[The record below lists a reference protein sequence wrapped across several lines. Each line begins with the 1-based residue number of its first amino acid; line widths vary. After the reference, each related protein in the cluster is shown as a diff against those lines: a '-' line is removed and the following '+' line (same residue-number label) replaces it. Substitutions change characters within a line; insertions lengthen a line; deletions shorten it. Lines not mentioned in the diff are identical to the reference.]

1 MNLLLRTQQHS
12 LALFALSA
20 TLGLSAC
27 GKKTDLYSG
36 KGDASATQEQNKPNP
51 PAAPAPTTNPNTNN
65 DETRFSNG
73 QLPTKVPSSPT
84 DRQPTGPNGPT
95 QAPTTGAPNNNSGP
109 TFGGSITPMPDSS
122 TPASPAQPQTQTS
135 DAKKFEPQN
144 TTTVDNKHSTGATT
158 KEGLL
163 YTSSSTD
170 GIHAFLRTRNN
181 RVDTA
186 TRQQN
191 IAAASAV
198 VKAKI
203 SLDSTTQNMAV
214 SLQMTEGK
222 NLVVYNLVGQRPS
235 SQEVGFVQ
243 PSTKLTFTSSAN
255 GLVSSGSRNIEGT
268 LKCLDMDGGCE
279 SIFVRLKIGGKGTP
293 SAIFNVIFRN
303 TLADTFIHIPKD
315 NSSNS
320 EYLWMKDF
328 LRNSFLHDHDKNVQN
343 RIETVIFSAWEV
355 VHGRSGF
362 ELYVKGANKELLGF
376 SGPLL
381 APPAG
386 SAVNISLSRLNKMDS
401 SDDFTSSEAISLKY
415 ANTISDARLIANNG
429 QGQLKLK
436 FYMRQKTTDKQDRFY
451 ITFMRQIKPIIELND
466 ANLE

>member
-1 MNLLLRTQQHS
+1 MSYALNIKKHQLTLL
-12 LALFALSA
+12 ALSA
-20 TLGLSAC
+20 SLGLSAC
-27 GKKTDLYSG
+27 GKKTELYSG
-36 KGDASATQEQNKPNP
+36 KGDASATQEQNKTKPT
-51 PAAPAPTTNPNTNN
+51 APQAPSTNSTN
-65 DETRFSNG
+65 DGETRFTNG
-73 QLPTKVPSSPT
+73 QLPTQAPSSS
-84 DRQPTGPNGPT
+84 DRQPSGPNGDNSTPWS
-95 QAPTTGAPNNNSGP
+95 NNNPGP
-109 TFGGSITPMPDSS
+109 TLGGSITPMPNTSNSTSSEQPRVQNSDSKKYDPLNPRS
-122 TPASPAQPQTQTS
+122 VDQPVWTKQT
-135 DAKKFEPQN
+135 
-144 TTTVDNKHSTGATT
+144 TGATNN
-158 KEGLL
+158 EGLL
-163 YTSSSTD
+163 YTGSSTD
-170 GIHAFLRTRNN
+170 SIHAFLRSRNH
-181 RVDTA
+181 RVDAA

-191 IAAASAV
+191 VAAASAV

-203 SLDSTTQNMAV
+203 SFDSSTQNIAV

-222 NLVVYNLVGQRPS
+222 SLVVYNLATQRAS
-235 SQEVGFVQ
+235 SQEGGLVQ
-243 PSTKLTFTSSAN
+243 PASKLTSVASAN
-255 GLVSSGSRNIEGT
+255 GLISSGSRNIEGT

-279 SIFVRLKIGGKGTP
+279 NIFVRLKIGGKGSP

-315 NSSNS
+315 NSNNS

-328 LRNSFLHDHDKNVQN
+328 LRNSFLHDHNRNVQN
-343 RIETVIFSAWEV
+343 RIETVIFSSWEV

-376 SGPLL
+376 AGPLL

-401 SDDFTSSEAISLKY
+401 SDDFTSSDAISLKY

-436 FYMRQKTTDKQDRFY
+436 FYMRQKTTAKQDRFY